1 MKKYKL
7 FVTAACAMLVSSCG
21 NDFMDV
27 DQTSVVTEK
36 QIENLPPSEQAELIT
51 PLVQGLYGH
60 FLNYYSSRS
69 YGEDWGLT
77 GMFLKLDTESNDVAL
92 NQAGA
97 YGFDYTFQYNG
108 APYIRTAQHWSLFF
122 TAISRANEALAKL
135 DNPASTELKALKG
148 QALAVRGFSYLY
160 LAQKYQKTYIDHMDD
175 PCVPLILTED
185 EGGAR
190 MERVPVKEIYEQVEK
205 DCLEAIDLLQGWART
220 SKAQIDESVARGIL
234 ARAYLVMNRWQDA
247 ADMAKEARVGYPI
260 MTMDELKSTTF
271 GDINEKE
278 WMWGYDI
285 TANTTPMFASF
296 ASWCCSFDEGYG
308 GAVGMYRSIDARLY
322 EKFKENDVRKTQFV
336 APGTTVHV
344 VYTESEANLPEYV
357 NLKFKKVSGWLADYL
372 YMRASEMVLIEAEAY
387 AHLNQTGQAATV
399 LRELM
404 ENRDPDWNETNVT
417 VEDVYTQRRL
427 ELWGEGFSFFDLV
440 RLKKPIDRIYPGS
453 NHYSAGQ
460 IQLPAEDWKMYY
472 QIPQRE
478 IDENESLT
486 AADQNPLS

>member
-1 MKKYKL
+1 MKRYKL
-7 FVTAACAMLVSSCG
+7 FITVACSILASSCG
-21 NDFMDV
+21 NDFLDV
-27 DQTSVVTEK
+27 DQTGVVTEK
-36 QIENLPPSEQAELIT
+36 QINDLPPSEQAKLIS

-60 FLNYYSSRS
+60 FLNYYANRS
-69 YGEDWGLT
+69 NGEDWGLT

-122 TAISRANEALAKL
+122 TAINRANEALAKL
-135 DNPASTELKALKG
+135 EDPNSAELKALKG

-160 LAQKYQKTYIDHMDD
+160 LAQKYQKTYIDHMDA
-175 PCVPLILTED
+175 PCVPLILTEA
-185 EGGAR
+185 EGGSR
-190 MERVPVKEIYEQVEK
+190 MERVSVKEIYTQIEK
-205 DCLEAIDLLQGWART
+205 DCLEAIDHLKGWTRA
-220 SKAQIDESVARGIL
+220 SKAQIDENVAKGIL
-234 ARAYLVMNRWQDA
+234 ARAYLVMNKWQEA

-260 MTMDELKSTTF
+260 MTIDELKNTTF

-296 ASWCCSFDEGYG
+296 TSWCCSFDEGYG
-308 GAVGMYRSIDARLY
+308 GAVGMYRSIDAKLY
-322 EKFKENDVRKTQFV
+322 EKFATNDVRKSQFV
-336 APGTTVHV
+336 APGTTLHV
-344 VYTESEANLPEYV
+344 VYTKSEADLPEYV

-387 AHLNQTGQAATV
+387 AHLNKTDKAATV
-399 LRELM
+399 LKELM

-427 ELWGEGFSFFDLV
+427 ELWGEGFSFFDMV
-440 RLKKPIDRIYPGS
+440 RLKKPINRIYPNS
-453 NHYSAGQ
+453 NHYPAGQ
-460 IQLPAEDWKMYY
+460 MTLPAEDWKFYY